1 MPSLSVC
8 ACFITGFFK
17 AVNTFLY
24 QLVYDPMQRRV
35 VPLNPY
41 PDDVTPSELHYA
53 GPYPC
58 TSSVACAVILCVG
71 VCLCIRRIEL
81 EIHNA
86 RGYAGEH

>member
-58 TSSVACAVILCVG
+58 TTYSVTCAVILCVC

-81 EIHNA
+81 ENT
-86 RGYAGEH
+86 GYAGEHH